1 MPPKGPKS
9 KRGPSV
15 NQPLNENVKKVK
27 VDTMA
32 PEVFDSNRTFSYA
45 LKSVLGDEI
54 EELEKFVKSKHLRV
68 VELEKKCSKYEKDI
82 YEMKSDLQNL
92 TRSYKTLQVS
102 NEMLR
107 ANLARY
113 ENENDGKSYDLEVKY
128 KDDELIKQQIDKM
141 KHLEKEQNDL
151 KAQLSKELNNKAKL
165 ESIMIEKDEKISNLR
180 NQTEILAAKC
190 KEIEKAKGQEKFA
203 HVEKHKSRIEE
214 LEFEKKELLRQLE
227 IKNARIS
234 EQEKCTSN
242 AMKKLEEEKNDT
254 EFFRNKLCESE
265 ITLKQNGEILKQKN
279 LQIERLGE
287 SGKEEIAFY
296 REQGKELEA
305 NLRNEKNRKELLAT
319 ELKSSEDK
327 VLNLER
333 ELKHMKN
340 MLNTQSI
347 NDEEGQQL
355 KVMEELNLMKK
366 KSKVTEDDLL
376 ETRNSLNILH
386 EDYNSLKELHAKC
399 HMRIVDPGPLKSS
412 RLDTGALRSELKKI
426 KEDYDILQT
435 QKNIA
440 ESDATILKRKLNKLE
455 TSKKEVELGLK
466 KELEEYK
473 ILKDE
478 EVETFRQNFNPAA
491 KKTIDVLKEE
501 KKSLSCQIEKYK
513 ADVENCTESIKEREE
528 IIKRLKLDL
537 FNAEK
542 SALESSIS
550 EHKEVVE
557 SLQKMPE
564 RYRRKTLRKLF
575 NKSEENLSAAVVDD
589 VAKQPDADSHETKDG
604 SVKPVVISSEK
615 SKLFPQSAEP
625 QKENSIEAKDISDPS
640 QKKSPIKAEGT
651 TEPPTKMHTAEDSRT
666 LSVDDLDNTEVIHQR
681 HNLNRKDVSRFS
693 SNFKIPKRTRES
705 GETNLESFPA
715 SKVQMIE
722 SPSAV
727 QPAAPS
733 FVKNLPQGTLGK
745 SSNPPTAS
753 STRYNLLSSERT
765 IKPLLGR
772 SGLESSKL
780 SNPSKTTNNPF
791 ASSTSQH
798 PLMDIVNNFTA
809 SLTKQRTKTKET
821 EIKLAVREAVG
832 DLESQGFFSQEKLQK
847 ESIEAKFVTYF
858 LRKYKETDPTIEKKK
873 SEIDQTIRL
882 YASRIRDKMNKTI

>member
-1 MPPKGPKS
+1 MS
-9 KRGPSV
+9 S
-15 NQPLNENVKKVK
+15 
-27 VDTMA
+27 
-32 PEVFDSNRTFSYA
+32 PEVFDSNRKFSHA
-45 LKSVLGDEI
+45 LKSVIGDEI
-54 EELEKFVKSKHLRV
+54 EELEKFVKSNHLRV
-68 VELEKKCSKYEKDI
+68 VELEKKCSEYENDI
-82 YEMKSDLQNL
+82 YVKNSELQKL
-92 TRSYKTLQVS
+92 TRSYQNLGYT
-102 NEMLR
+102 NEKLR

-113 ENENDGKSYDLEVKY
+113 ENENGRKPNDLQVKY
-128 KDDELIKQQIDKM
+128 RDDELTKQQVDNKL
-141 KHLEKEQNDL
+141 KYLEKEQNDL
-151 KAQLSKELNNKAKL
+151 KSQLSKELNNKAKL
-165 ESIMIEKDEKISNLR
+165 ESIVIEKDEKISNLR

-305 NLRNEKNRKELLAT
+305 NLRNEKNRKELFAT

-340 MLNTQSI
+340 MLDTQSI

-366 KSKVTEDDLL
+366 KSIVAEDDLL

-399 HMRIVDPGPLKSS
+399 HQRIVDPGPLKSS

-466 KELEEYK
+466 KELDEYK

-513 ADVENCTESIKEREE
+513 ADVENCTKSIKEREE

-564 RYRRKTLRKLF
+564 RYRRKTLRKLL
-575 NKSEENLSAAVVDD
+575 NKSEENISVAVVDD
-589 VAKQPDADSHETKDG
+589 VAKQPDADSNETKDG

-615 SKLFPQSAEP
+615 TKLFPQSAEP

-640 QKKSPIKAEGT
+640 QKKSPIKAEGIS
-651 TEPPTKMHTAEDSRT
+651 EPPTKMHHTAEDSRI
-666 LSVDDLDNTEVIHQR
+666 LSVDDLDNTEVIHKR
-681 HNLNRKDVSRFS
+681 HNLNRKDMSRIS

-745 SSNPPTAS
+745 SRNVEEHTMRSSNSPTA
-753 STRYNLLSSERT
+753 TRYTNLPSSERT

-772 SGLESSKL
+772 SSFESSKL